1 MKTIL
6 ILVVGISLGVVGYIT
21 YKDPKGA
28 ADTAK
33 RGIDSVQQ
41 GVERISRSECV
52 KNFESRSRCY
62 FNKPAAE
69 CDSLL
74 VRECGLPGG
83 K

>member
-1 MKTIL
+1 MKTAI
-6 ILVVGISLGVVGYIT
+6 IFVFGITLGVVGYVA

-41 GVERISRSECV
+41 GVERVSRSECV
-52 KNFESRSRCY
+52 KRFEANSRCY
-62 FNKPAAE
+62 FTKPAAE
-69 CDSLL
+69 CDSLI

-83 K
+83 R